1 MATVVARS
9 IVTRTSA
16 SGFPSAPS
24 RIRPDNVATCVG
36 GVGVGVGSGEGVV
49 AGTGP
54 GVLVGAVVSDA
65 VGVGA
70 VAVPPQ
76 AQATSA
82 RTNPQASRM
91 EGLARQGVC
100 SQSSIR
106 CIGRIRRNSVSDA
119 AKRTQWRG
127 LKLPALRIDSGGHSR
142 LD

>member
-1 MATVVARS
+1 MESDWTRTCGVGPNPGAQARGKIQSTDVRVVTLTYPNS
-9 IVTRTSA
+9 RTSA

-54 GVLVGAVVSDA
+54 GVVVGAVVSNA

-70 VAVPPQ
+70 VAVPP
-76 AQATSA
+76 
-82 RTNPQASRM
+82 
-91 EGLARQGVC
+91 
-100 SQSSIR
+100 
-106 CIGRIRRNSVSDA
+106 
-119 AKRTQWRG
+119 
-127 LKLPALRIDSGGHSR
+127 LPALRVDSGGHSR